1 MSNSSDCR
9 GFYLMAT
16 DGEKYVTHLDLMI
29 SQKELKEDVNSKID
43 EVDGKVDYLN
53 NIVLPL
59 VESSKQTAKNTEKIA
74 ISMDKFTEEQR
85 KTNSNIYER
94 INEQDVSLAE
104 LGKVTSSHA
113 DKRKSNVTI
122 VVAVI
127 GAMAT
132 IITGIFGLAPYI
144 FG

>member
-1 MSNSSDCR
+1 
-9 GFYLMAT
+9 MAT

-85 KTNSNIYER
+85 KTNSNIYKR

-122 VVAVI
+122 IVAVI

>member
-1 MSNSSDCR
+1 
-9 GFYLMAT
+9 MAT
-16 DGEKYVTHLDLMI
+16 DGEKYVTHLDLMR

-59 VESSKQTAKNTEKIA
+59 VESSKQTAKNTEKMA

-85 KTNSNIYER
+85 KTNSNIYQR

>member
-1 MSNSSDCR
+1 
-9 GFYLMAT
+9 MAT
-16 DGEKYVTHLDLMI
+16 DEEKYVTHLDLMR
-29 SQKELKEDVNSKID
+29 SQKELKEDVHSKID
-43 EVDGKVDYLN
+43 KVDGKVDYLN
-53 NIVLPL
+53 KIVLPL
-59 VESSKQTAKNTEKIA
+59 VESSKQTAKNTEKMA

-85 KTNSNIYER
+85 KTNSNIYQR

-122 VVAVI
+122 IVAVI

>member
-1 MSNSSDCR
+1 
-9 GFYLMAT
+9 MAT
-16 DGEKYVTHLDLMI
+16 DGEKYVTHLDLMR

-59 VESSKQTAKNTEKIA
+59 VESSKQTAKNTEKMA

-85 KTNSNIYER
+85 KTNNNIYNR

-104 LGKVTSSHA
+104 LGHVTSSHA

>member
-1 MSNSSDCR
+1 
-9 GFYLMAT
+9 MAT
-16 DGEKYVTHLDLMI
+16 DGEKYVTHLDLMR

-127 GAMAT
+127 GAIAT
-132 IITGIFGLAPYI
+132 IITGDRKSTRLNSSHVSSSY
-144 FG
+144 

>member
-1 MSNSSDCR
+1 
-9 GFYLMAT
+9 MAT
-16 DGEKYVTHLDLMI
+16 DEEKYVTHLDLMK
-29 SQKELKEDVNSKID
+29 SQKELKEDVHSKID
-43 EVDGKVDYLN
+43 KVDGKVDYLN
-53 NIVLPL
+53 KIVLPL
-59 VESSKQTAKNTEKIA
+59 VESSKQTAKNTEKMA

-85 KTNSNIYER
+85 KTNSNIYQR

-122 VVAVI
+122 IVAVI

>member
-1 MSNSSDCR
+1 
-9 GFYLMAT
+9 MAT
-16 DGEKYVTHLDLMI
+16 DGEKYVTHLDLMR

-59 VESSKQTAKNTEKIA
+59 VESSKQTAKNTEKMA

-85 KTNSNIYER
+85 KTNSNIYKR

-104 LGKVTSSHA
+104 LRKVTSSHA

-122 VVAVI
+122 IVAVI

>member
-1 MSNSSDCR
+1 
-9 GFYLMAT
+9 MAT
-16 DGEKYVTHLDLMI
+16 DREKYVTHLDLMR

-59 VESSKQTAKNTEKIA
+59 VESSKQTAKNTEKMA

-85 KTNSNIYER
+85 KTNSNIYKR
-94 INEQDVSLAE
+94 INEQDVGLAE
-104 LGKVTSSHA
+104 LGQVTSSHA

>member
-1 MSNSSDCR
+1 
-9 GFYLMAT
+9 MAT

-59 VESSKQTAKNTEKIA
+59 VESSKQTAKNTEKMA

-85 KTNSNIYER
+85 KTNSNIYQR
-94 INEQDVSLAE
+94 INEQDVGLAE
-104 LGKVTSSHA
+104 LGQVTSSHA

-122 VVAVI
+122 IVAVI

>member
-1 MSNSSDCR
+1 
-9 GFYLMAT
+9 MAT

-59 VESSKQTAKNTEKIA
+59 VESSKQTAKNTEKMA

-85 KTNSNIYER
+85 KTNSNIYQR

-122 VVAVI
+122 IVAVI

-144 FG
+144 FN

>member
-1 MSNSSDCR
+1 
-9 GFYLMAT
+9 MAT

-85 KTNSNIYER
+85 KTNSNIYQR

-122 VVAVI
+122 IVAVI

>member
-1 MSNSSDCR
+1 
-9 GFYLMAT
+9 MAT
-16 DGEKYVTHLDLMI
+16 DKEKYVTHLDLMK
-29 SQKELKEDVNSKID
+29 SQKELKEDVHSKID
-43 EVDGKVDYLN
+43 KVDGKVDYLN

-59 VESSKQTAKNTEKIA
+59 VESSKQTAKNTEKMA

-85 KTNSNIYER
+85 KTNSNIYKR

>member
-1 MSNSSDCR
+1 
-9 GFYLMAT
+9 MAT
-16 DGEKYVTHLDLMI
+16 DGEKYVTHLDLMR

-59 VESSKQTAKNTEKIA
+59 VESSKQTAKNTEKMA

-85 KTNSNIYER
+85 KTNSNIYKR
-94 INEQDVSLAE
+94 INEQDVGLAE
-104 LGKVTSSHA
+104 LGQVTSSHA

>member
-1 MSNSSDCR
+1 
-9 GFYLMAT
+9 MAT

-59 VESSKQTAKNTEKIA
+59 VESSKQTAKNTEKMA

-85 KTNSNIYER
+85 KTNSNIYKR

-122 VVAVI
+122 IVAVI

>member
-1 MSNSSDCR
+1 
-9 GFYLMAT
+9 MAT
-16 DGEKYVTHLDLMI
+16 DGEKYVTHLDLMR

-59 VESSKQTAKNTEKIA
+59 VESSKQTAKNTEKMT

-85 KTNSNIYER
+85 KTNNNIYKR

-104 LGKVTSSHA
+104 LGQVTSSHA

-122 VVAVI
+122 IVAVI

>member
-1 MSNSSDCR
+1 
-9 GFYLMAT
+9 MAT
-16 DGEKYVTHLDLMI
+16 EGEKYVTHLDLMR
-29 SQKELKEDVNSKID
+29 SQKELKEDVHSKID
-43 EVDGKVDYLN
+43 KVDGKVDYLN
-53 NIVLPL
+53 KIVLPL
-59 VESSKQTAKNTEKIA
+59 VESSKQTAKNTEKMA

-85 KTNSNIYER
+85 KTNSNIYKR

-122 VVAVI
+122 IVAVI

>member
-1 MSNSSDCR
+1 
-9 GFYLMAT
+9 MAT
-16 DGEKYVTHLDLMI
+16 DGEKYVTHLDLMR

-43 EVDGKVDYLN
+43 KVDGKVDYLN

-59 VESSKQTAKNTEKIA
+59 VESSKQTAKNTEKMA

-85 KTNSNIYER
+85 KTNSNIYKR

-122 VVAVI
+122 IVAVI

>member
-1 MSNSSDCR
+1 
-9 GFYLMAT
+9 MAT
-16 DGEKYVTHLDLMI
+16 DGEKYVTHLDLMR
-29 SQKELKEDVNSKID
+29 SQKELKEYVNSKID

-59 VESSKQTAKNTEKIA
+59 VESSKQTAKNTEKMA

-85 KTNSNIYER
+85 KTNSNIYKR

-122 VVAVI
+122 IVAVI

>member
-1 MSNSSDCR
+1 
-9 GFYLMAT
+9 MAT
-16 DGEKYVTHLDLMI
+16 DGEKYVTHLDLMR

-59 VESSKQTAKNTEKIA
+59 VESSKQTAKNTEKMA

-85 KTNSNIYER
+85 KTNSNIYKR

-122 VVAVI
+122 IVAVI